1 MRAPMAAAFSSLL
14 NTIIPMKKHI
24 RSEYGNHAMTGQRTT
39 ALRRLLAAASML
51 ALATQAG
58 SVLAAPQLCYRGVNL
73 SGAEYGER
81 DGAVNV
87 NYTYPSEETVRYF
100 AGKGMNIIRLPF
112 RWERLQPTLGQPLNG
127 DELQRLKDAV
137 DLIQKHGMA
146 VILDPHN
153 YADYDKT
160 QIGQAPVTDLAFGDF
175 WARLAV
181 EFSNRKGVAFGLMN
195 EPHDIKAPDWLE
207 AANTAIRSIRTVGAH
222 NLILVPGTNWT
233 GAHSWSTD
241 VLGGGANGTVM
252 LGVKDPIDFYAFEF
266 HQYLDADSSGTHPVC
281 DGTENAKRGLSDVT
295 DWLRKNGKRGFLG
308 EFGVA
313 ANDTCLDGLK
323 QFIGVMNAD
332 SDVWLGWSYWAAGDW
347 WPPEEPLNVQPR
359 NGRDK
364 PQMKVLIEGLGKK
377 TPLPPSCALVK
388 SAK

>member
-1 MRAPMAAAFSSLL
+1 M
-14 NTIIPMKKHI
+14 N
-24 RSEYGNHAMTGQRTT
+24 GQRTLV
-39 ALRRLLAAASML
+39 LRRLLAAAAML
-51 ALATQAG
+51 VFAGQAG
-58 SVLAAPQLCYRGVNL
+58 SGLAAPQLCYRGVNL

-81 DGAVNV
+81 DGAANV
-87 NYTYPSEETVRYF
+87 NYTYPSEDTVRYF
-100 AGKGMNIIRLPF
+100 AGKGMNVIRLPF
-112 RWERLQPTLGQPLNG
+112 RWERLQPALGQPLNG
-127 DELQRLKDAV
+127 GELQRLKDAV
-137 DLIQKHGMA
+137 DLIQKHGMS
-146 VILDPHN
+146 VVLDPHN
-153 YADYDKT
+153 YAYYDKT

-181 EFSNRKGVAFGLMN
+181 EFSNHKGVAFGLMN

-207 AANTAIRSIRTVGAH
+207 AANTAIRSIRTVGAR

-233 GAHSWSTD
+233 GAHSWSAD

-252 LGVKDPIDFYAFEF
+252 LGIKDPLDFYAFEF
-266 HQYLDADSSGTHPVC
+266 HQYLDSDSSGTHPVC
-281 DGTENAKRGLSDVT
+281 DGTDNAKRGMNDVT

-313 ANDTCLDGLK
+313 ANDGCLDGLK
-323 QFIGVMNAD
+323 QVLGIMNAN

-347 WPPEEPLNVQPR
+347 WPPEEPLNVQPH

-364 PQMKVLIEGLGKK
+364 PQMKVLIEGLSKK
-377 TPLPPSCALVK
+377 TPLPPFCALVK